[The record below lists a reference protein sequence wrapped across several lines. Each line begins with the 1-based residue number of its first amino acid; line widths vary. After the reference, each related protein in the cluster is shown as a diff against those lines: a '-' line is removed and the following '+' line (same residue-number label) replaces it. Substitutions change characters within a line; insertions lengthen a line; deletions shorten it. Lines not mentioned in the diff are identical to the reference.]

1 MGLLIDEDTG
11 AAFGVF
17 PQMKPRRKINDRSAA
32 ADAPLSALRG
42 WAAGTLGL
50 PSDLINL
57 LVSPS
62 QAERF
67 GEFNYDAP
75 QQLPYGTEYFN
86 KSLPGAG
93 LNATP
98 TGQAFAAAGNLAGG
112 MGAQQAAAMAQR
124 GLLAT
129 GKTLGPVAAQAAEA
143 YLSKIG
149 MMPAMVGVDVFP
161 KRMVNTNKALQN
173 GGDIAGA
180 TGRDFNA
187 MVEAAQQAKREGKID
202 NVAQAT
208 RLTPQEVKQ
217 RQQMIDSVLSTEPIA
232 WKPGSNGLYD
242 RSVMDT
248 ISNSG
253 GVPGVAQVDMA
264 RYQPTSRVDLS
275 HVEDLFSRQNENRV
289 AAMMQRGLLATDG
302 GFYKSYQ
309 PLRAAFHEYG
319 YTDADFQ
326 KALAATSFSSARN
339 TVANEN
345 ASGGL
350 LMQMMRE
357 GTPINGETLAV
368 ARNAYKYR
376 MGTGLTVMEGHALPF
391 AKYLEEGLPSGF
403 KNSQKI
409 SSFLQ
414 NKIGNFRPYV
424 LDTHEAA
431 GLSYGTPSAPY
442 FWNAGG
448 MGDTEYGL
456 AEQFA
461 KKVADRVGVS
471 PAIGQEGRWFGL
483 GELTGLKTGGGD
495 FLDNFEKQVAYT
507 AQQRGK
513 SLNREELRKYGVKA
527 LAGEPGYDLL
537 PYMKKEAMPDYRPT
551 AP

>member
-1 MGLLIDEDTG
+1 MADNKLLGLLQQQATAGKLANVNMLMRPPE
-11 AAFGVF
+11 
-17 PQMKPRRKINDRSAA
+17 PYLRSAA
-32 ADAPLSALRG
+32 PSLYGFLGGLLGTAPDEMAGSVMDPNT
-42 WAAGTLGL
+42 AAVQEGARYGYLPGL
-50 PSDLINL
+50 LASNL
-57 LVSPS
+57 PVGK
-62 QAERF
+62 A
-67 GEFNYDAP
+67 
-75 QQLPYGTEYFN
+75 
-86 KSLPGAG
+86 GAG
-93 LNATP
+93 LAM
-98 TGQAFAAAGNLAGG
+98 LAG
-112 MGAQQAAAMAQR
+112 
-124 GLLAT
+124 AT
-129 GKTLGPVAAQAAEA
+129 KNAGRV
-143 YLSKIG
+143 I
-149 MMPAMVGVDVFP
+149 DIFP
-161 KRMVNTNKALQN
+161 KRMVNTNNALQG

-187 MVEAAQQAKREGKID
+187 IVEAAQQAKRDGLID

-217 RQQMIDSVLSTEPIA
+217 RQQMIDSVLATQPIA

-248 ISNSG
+248 ISNTA

-275 HVEDLFSRQNENRV
+275 HVEEMFAPKNENRV

-309 PLRAAFHEYG
+309 PLRAAFNEYG

-345 ASGGL
+345 AGGGL

-357 GTPINGETLAV
+357 GTPINGDTLKV
-368 ARNAYKYR
+368 ARDAYKDR
-376 MGTGLTVMEGHALPF
+376 MGTGLTIMEGHALPF
-391 AKYLEEGLPSGF
+391 ANYLENGLPSGF

-414 NKIGNFRPYV
+414 NKIGNYRPYV

-448 MGDTEYGL
+448 MGDVEYGL

-461 KKVADRVGVS
+461 KKVSDRVGVS

-483 GELTGLKTGGGD
+483 GELTGLKTSGGD

-537 PYMKKEAMPDYRPT
+537 PYMRKEAMPDYRPK